1 MDEIFKSTHKK
12 QVEIPWMNIQKP
24 TLENIKQQQV
34 EIPWTN
40 KHVQKSPQG
49 KRLRRE
55 RDYHKFPQQLKFHSG
70 FWNSNSILVVVLYF
84 D

>member
-1 MDEIFKSTHKK
+1 
-12 QVEIPWMNIQKP
+12 MNIQKP
-24 TLENIKQQQV
+24 TLKNIKQQQV

-70 FWNSNSILVVVLYF
+70 F
-84 D
+84 

>member
-1 MDEIFKSTHKK
+1 MNKTFKNT
-12 QVEIPWMNIQKP
+12 
-24 TLENIKQQQV
+24 TLKNIKQQQV

-55 RDYHKFPQQLKFHSG
+55 RDYHQFPQQLKFH
-70 FWNSNSILVVVLYF
+70 
-84 D
+84 